1 MEENEVKKARPQD
14 RYNEKNNLVAKS
26 YRLNKDVV
34 DSFKEAC
41 EKAGISQSVQLTK
54 MMQEFIDSVK

>member
-1 MEENEVKKARPQD
+1 MEEKKERPQD
-14 RYNEKNNLVAKS
+14 RYNQKNNLVAKS
-26 YRLNKDVV
+26 YRLNKDVA

-54 MMQEFIDSVK
+54 MMQEFINSVK